1 MGNRVSQFTGINE
14 EKGNQDK
21 ALVSVVTPV
30 LNGVKYLEACI
41 QSVLNQSYPYIEHIL
56 VDGGSTDGT
65 LDILSSY
72 QAKYPDRV
80 SFVSEPGTGIGEALN
95 EGLRMAKG
103 EIFGGLMS
111 DDLYEPDAVRT
122 VVEFFKANPG
132 AYFVYGSHNV
142 INEKGELVR
151 VGRTRDVG
159 VKDLI
164 NKGNYF
170 TFCSAFYRRQVV
182 EEVGWFETLIGSD
195 RDYWIRVGKVFPL
208 HRIEDVLSSFRSHP
222 GSATTGTSIETRRK
236 HMRAGYLITRR
247 HGGGIFSYYCRVYY
261 RFLIIEA
268 LRPVL
273 GFAYPWMKRVL
284 RK

>member
-1 MGNRVSQFTGINE
+1 MIDC
-14 EKGNQDK
+14 KGTTYNP
-21 ALVSVVTPV
+21 LVSIITPV
-30 LNGVKYLEACI
+30 LNNVKRLGECI
-41 QSVLNQSYPYIEHIL
+41 ESVLNQSYPYIEHVL

-65 LDILSSY
+65 LDMLSSY
-72 QAKYPDRV
+72 QAKYPDRIRLTL
-80 SFVSEPGTGIGEALN
+80 EPGTGIGEALN

-103 EIFGGLMS
+103 EILGGLMS
-111 DDLYEPDAVRT
+111 DDLYQPDAVQK

-142 INEKGELVR
+142 IDEKGELIR
-151 VGRTRDVG
+151 VGKTRDVE

-170 TFCSAFYRRQVV
+170 TFCSAFNKREVV
-182 EEVGWFETLIGSD
+182 EKVGWFENLIGSD
-195 RDYWIRVGKVFPL
+195 RDYWIRVGMVFPM
-208 HRIEDVLSSFRSHP
+208 HRIENVLSSFRSHP
-222 GSATTGTSIETRRK
+222 GSATTGMSIEIRRK

-261 RFLIIEA
+261 RFLIIEG
-268 LRPVL
+268 LRPIL
-273 GFAYPWMKRVL
+273 GFAYPWIKKVL